1 MTKKESNNPEEAS
14 ENSFHK
20 LSIQVGLDGLSF
32 CVLDTLSNSLAL
44 SHSVRFKQEVSPFEL
59 HRELRDSFMGQGVLE
74 YAFSEVVAIHRNAL
88 FALVPQPLFDPE
100 HLAGYLKFN
109 ARIEASDH
117 LDYDRLEALDL
128 VNVYVPFANVNNYIY
143 DLFGEF
149 EFRHSGTV
157 LLESLLKLP
166 SSRQGTLGYLH
177 LSGTQMDLAIFA
189 NRKLLFFNSFTVS
202 EPSEVIYYLLFSLEQ
217 LGLDPADTRIRLVGE
232 VSEGDPVY
240 EQCTEFL
247 EQVSLLLPSETV
259 ALSPPP
265 PPGIDFT
272 LISAL

>member
-1 MTKKESNNPEEAS
+1 MTKKEINNPEEAAG
-14 ENSFHK
+14 NTFHK

-44 SHSVRFKQEVSPFEL
+44 SHSVRFKKDVSPFDL
-59 HRELRDSFMGQGVLE
+59 HRELRESLLEQGVLE
-74 YAFSEVVAIHRNAL
+74 YAFSDVVAIHRNAL
-88 FALVPQPLFDPE
+88 FTLVPQALFDPE
-100 HLAGYLKFN
+100 HLANYLKFN

-117 LDYDRLEALDL
+117 LDYDRLEGLDL

-149 EFRHSGTV
+149 EFRHSGSV

-166 SSRQGTLGYLH
+166 SSRQGTLCFAH

-189 NRKLLFFNSFTVS
+189 NRKLLFFNAFPFT
-202 EPSEVIYYLLFSLEQ
+202 EPAEVLYYLLFSLEQ
-217 LGLDPADTRIRLVGE
+217 LGLDPAAVKVRLFGE
-232 VSEGDPVY
+232 VGEGDPVY
-240 EQCTEFL
+240 EQCEEYL
-247 EQVSLLLPSETV
+247 EQVSLLLPSDS
-259 ALSPPP
+259 AFLSASP